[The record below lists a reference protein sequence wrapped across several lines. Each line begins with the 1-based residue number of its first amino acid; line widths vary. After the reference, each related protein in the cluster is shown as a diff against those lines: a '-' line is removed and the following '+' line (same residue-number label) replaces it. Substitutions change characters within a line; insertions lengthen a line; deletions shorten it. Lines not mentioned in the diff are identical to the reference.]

1 MTDVSE
7 LASAS
12 QTGELDQA
20 ITQLEKAGQGGG
32 MPEDGPDAHALA
44 MIRYGARYFT
54 WYTFYA
60 RPWHTFCAAWHSF
73 FLHCHQNV
81 CQRYTTVTL

>member
-7 LASAS
+7 LARAS

-44 MIRYGARYFT
+44 MIRYGASSFA
-54 WYTFYA
+54 WNTFSSGTGKVFQECS
-60 RPWHTFCAAWHSF
+60 RDT
-73 FLHCHQNV
+73 
-81 CQRYTTVTL
+81 

>member
-7 LASAS
+7 LARTS

-44 MIRYGARYFT
+44 MIRYGASYF
-54 WYTFYA
+54 A
-60 RPWHTFCAAWHSF
+60 
-73 FLHCHQNV
+73 
-81 CQRYTTVTL
+81 

>member
-7 LASAS
+7 LARAS

-44 MIRYGARYFT
+44 MIRYGASS
-54 WYTFYA
+54 FYLVHFLC
-60 RPWHTFCAAWHSF
+60 RLDTLGAA
-73 FLHCHQNV
+73 
-81 CQRYTTVTL
+81 